1 MSAYSIYNI
10 ISGGAIAALLM
21 TWVFFWIYQ
30 KQERRHRDELRKMQR
45 EVVMEIKSA
54 HKLN

>member
-1 MSAYSIYNI
+1 MSVYSIYNI
-10 ISGGAIAALLM
+10 ISGGCISALLM
-21 TWVFFWIYQ
+21 TWLFFWIYW
-30 KQERRHRDELRKMQR
+30 KQEHRHRDEIRKMQR

>member
-21 TWVFFWIYQ
+21 TWVFFWIYW
-30 KQERRHRDELRKMQR
+30 KQERRLREEIRRLQR
-45 EVVMEIKSA
+45 EVVMEIKNA
-54 HKLN
+54 HRLN

>member
-10 ISGGAIAALLM
+10 ISGMCIGALIT
-21 TWVFFWIYQ
+21 TWVYNWLMQ
-30 KQERRHRDELRKMQR
+30 WQERRHRDEIRKMQR

>member
-21 TWVFFWIYQ
+21 TWLFFWIYW
-30 KQERRHRDELRKMQR
+30 KQERRHRDEIRKMQR
-45 EVVMEIKSA
+45 EVVMEIKNA

>member
-1 MSAYSIYNI
+1 MSSYSIYNI
-10 ISGGAIAALLM
+10 ISGMCIGALIATWGYNWLM
-21 TWVFFWIYQ
+21 Q
-30 KQERRHRDELRKMQR
+30 RQERRHRDEIRKMQR

>member
-21 TWVFFWIYQ
+21 TWVFFWIYL
-30 KQERRHRDELRKMQR
+30 KQERRHRDEIRKMQR

-54 HKLN
+54 HRLN

>member
-21 TWVFFWIYQ
+21 TWVFFWLYW
-30 KQERRHRDELRKMQR
+30 KQERRHRDEIRKMQR
-45 EVVMEIKSA
+45 EVVMEIKNA

>member
-21 TWVFFWIYQ
+21 TWVFFWIYL

-45 EVVMEIKSA
+45 EVVMEIKSV

>member
-21 TWVFFWIYQ
+21 TWVFFWIYL

-45 EVVMEIKSA
+45 EVVMEIKNA

>member
-21 TWVFFWIYQ
+21 TWVFFWLYL